1 MRAAVLRGPG
11 RIGIDEVPDPV
22 IVAPADALVR
32 VVASCI
38 CGSDLWHYRGA
49 TTRTGRIGHEF
60 VGVVEEVGTEVRTVR
75 PGDLVIAP
83 FVYSCGVCVNC
94 RAGWTTSCLIGGDW
108 GTADRDG
115 HLVDGGQGEFVRVPL
130 ADGTLVAA
138 PVDETDERIP
148 ALLALTDVVGTG
160 HHAAVSAGVTG
171 GGTVVI
177 VGDGAVG
184 LSAVLASRRLGAD
197 RIIALSTHPDRARM
211 AQTFG
216 ATDIVAARG
225 DEAVQAVLDLT
236 DGLGAEW
243 ACECVGTTASWDT
256 ALQSVRPGGTVG
268 YVGVPHGVTDGLQ
281 LSKMFGRNVNVRGG
295 VAPVRTYLPDL
306 LADVL
311 AGAIDPSPIFTES
324 IPLTE
329 VAAGYAAMDART
341 QIKVLLRP

>member
-1 MRAAVLRGPG
+1 MRAAVLQAPG
-11 RIGIDEVPDPV
+11 QILIEEVPDPV
-22 IVAPADALVR
+22 IREPTDALVR

-49 TTRTGRIGHEF
+49 TTRRGRIGHEF
-60 VGVVEEVGTEVRTVR
+60 VGVIEEIGADVRTVR

-108 GTADRDG
+108 GAPDRDG
-115 HLVDGGQGEFVRVPL
+115 HLVDGGQGEFIRVPL

-138 PVDETDERIP
+138 PVDDTDERIP
-148 ALLALTDVVGTG
+148 ALLALTDVAGTG
-160 HHAAVSAGVTG
+160 HHAAVSAGVTGGVNG

-197 RIIALSTHPDRARM
+197 RIIALSTHSDRARM

-225 DEAVQAVLDLT
+225 DDAVQAVLDLT
-236 DGLGAEW
+236 DGLGADW
-243 ACECVGTTASWDT
+243 ACECIGTTAS
-256 ALQSVRPGGTVG
+256 GT
-268 YVGVPHGVTDGLQ
+268 PR
-281 LSKMFGRNVNVRGG
+281 S
-295 VAPVRTYLPDL
+295 
-306 LADVL
+306 
-311 AGAIDPSPIFTES
+311 DPSVP
-324 IPLTE
+324 
-329 VAAGYAAMDART
+329 AGPSATSGYRT
-341 QIKVLLRP
+341 ASPTACRCRTCSGAT